1 MMMIPRLSPRTGYVA
16 TPLPPRQTEVVAEEP
31 PTPPVVKPIEKKEV
45 KEIVPWVALGLGVLN
60 LAILGIG
67 WKLLDQ
73 KIQELEQTVQQQK
86 QTLLDT
92 MEQKAEQFV
101 QTFKAKTLLE
111 RKMDRL
117 KIEAA
122 EVQTKIV
129 ESLKRN
135 LAESGQSSTFKPKW
149 EEQLVGWQNK
159 DITSISSEFLY
170 KYRKYG
176 GMVIDPAY
184 DKLIKIKEEL
194 EILQRQ
200 LKG

>member
-1 MMMIPRLSPRTGYVA
+1 MQA
-16 TPLPPRQTEVVAEEP
+16 
-31 PTPPVVKPIEKKEV
+31 
-45 KEIVPWVALGLGVLN
+45 
-60 LAILGIG
+60 
-67 WKLLDQ
+67 
-73 KIQELEQTVQQQK
+73 LEQTVQQQK

-117 KIEAA
+117 KIKAA

-159 DITSISSEFLY
+159 DITSISSEFLH

-176 GMVIDPAY
+176 GMAIDPAY